1 MTINYNDILSM
12 SQKCSAYNETTN
24 VFCYYIIKMIF
35 LFNYDEFILLLLRK
49 NTNIINFDV
58 SFDSINSIIDFI
70 QQHYSSP
77 LLINEINKQS
87 RVLESISMRDDQYL
101 FSTLRMTMLG

>member
-1 MTINYNDILSM
+1 
-12 SQKCSAYNETTN
+12 
-24 VFCYYIIKMIF
+24 MIF
-35 LFNYDEFILLLLRK
+35 LFNYDEFILLLLRM

-70 QQHYSSP
+70 QQHYSSQ